1 MGTLS
6 VLALVQEFCGLRG
19 LPVPSALIGSNETS
33 VVQYRSVLNA
43 VLREALGKPW
53 PETKVRGTFT
63 TVGTASQGA
72 LATLFPGFDSFVKDT
87 LWLES
92 ETIPIQGPLTDSS
105 WQALTVLGI
114 SGPPYSYWLSGGNL
128 YLTPTPTAGMTGSA
142 IYRTDWKYFDGASP
156 QQSLTADSNTTIVP
170 DEVLLAGLEAVW
182 LKVKGLSWQSSWNDF
197 QDKMAHAIAVTS
209 PTLQLDAAPN
219 LNRPSIFIPPGSWSV

>member
-33 VVQYRSVLNA
+33 VVQYRAVLNA

-63 TVGTASQGA
+63 TVATASQGA
-72 LATLFPGFDSFVKDT
+72 LTTLFPGFNSFVPNT
-87 LWLES
+87 LWLDS
-92 ETIPIQGPLTDSS
+92 ETIPVQGPLTDAS
-105 WQALTVLGI
+105 WQSLTVLDI

-128 YLTPTPTAGMTGSA
+128 YLTPTPPAGLTGSA
-142 IYRTDWKYFDGASP
+142 VYRTDWKYFAGASP
-156 QQSLTADSNTTIVP
+156 QLALTADSNTTVVP
-170 DEVLLAGLEAVW
+170 DEVLLAGLNAMW
-182 LKVKGLSWQSSWNDF
+182 LKVKGLSWQADWNDF
-197 QDKMAHAIAVTS
+197 QGKMAEAIAQTA
-209 PTLQLDAAPN
+209 PTFQLDAAPN
-219 LNRPSIFIPPGSWSV
+219 MNRPGIFIPPGSWSV